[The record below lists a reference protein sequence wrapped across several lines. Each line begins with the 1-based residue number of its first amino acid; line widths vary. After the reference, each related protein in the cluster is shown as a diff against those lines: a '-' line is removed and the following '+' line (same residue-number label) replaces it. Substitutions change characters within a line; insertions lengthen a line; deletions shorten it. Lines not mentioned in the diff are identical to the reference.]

1 MPSTS
6 KAVILVGG
14 PSRGTRFRPL
24 SLDTPKPL
32 FPIAGFPM
40 VWHHVQALSKVEGL
54 REILLIGFYEAS
66 VFEPFIKDA
75 MAEFHGIII
84 K

>member
-1 MPSTS
+1 
-6 KAVILVGG
+6 
-14 PSRGTRFRPL
+14 
-24 SLDTPKPL
+24 
-32 FPIAGFPM
+32 M